1 MKRIMIWLMI
11 ATLLAGTVGLT
22 GCSDDEPENAETA
35 QNESGGEADGS
46 DSTNSNESK
55 ESKGLFMQVDKATG
69 KMLIRRPEQET
80 SATMGEKGSWTI
92 FVYLCGTDLESPMF
106 KGGSATDDIKE
117 MKAATA
123 DDRIRF
129 VIQTGGTTFWH
140 NGDMDEDLNQRFV
153 IEGGKL
159 IKVGEEDRVSMGKT
173 STLAEFLKWGVKNFA
188 AEKMGVVLWDH
199 GGGSIEG
206 VCWDEYD
213 EDCLTLR
220 EIDAAL
226 LSVYKTMTDK
236 FEFVGMDACLM
247 GTAEMANIAASYAR
261 YMYGS
266 EEMEPGGGW
275 DYTEIG
281 NYLARN
287 PGADGAELGKI
298 VSDSY
303 LASCKKQGDSEIAT
317 MSVIDLSKVD
327 KMVESFNTFA
337 KSMYDSAAN
346 SATFSAM
353 SKKITKIDNFG
364 GNNKS
369 EGYTNMVDYG
379 GLLTACADY
388 TTGSNEALAAL
399 RDCVVYS
406 VHGSDHPNAS
416 GLAIYYPLEVQTQA
430 ELKTFESVCLSPYYL
445 SYVDKRTQG
454 FVSAG
459 EDYEYDDDTW
469 FPGGFWSWL
478 TDYDEDEDGEGYI
491 EIGETYDLE
500 ADWDEGYFADA
511 FDGYWLSLPDGQNL
525 ATYIVDT
532 TDDYIIYSSPILLN
546 DEETNL
552 RIRQTYDGAITVEG
566 AWDGIGNNGISSRN
580 IVKIGTGD
588 TIVPMYYSYDWDG
601 EEDVYYGEEYD
612 VEGKL
617 RVDYSLLLE
626 GEYLYSFCIDDVYG
640 DYYMTDPVAFYVDA
654 DGEVMFGY

>member
-1 MKRIMIWLMI
+1 MKRIMIWLII

-247 GTAEMANIAASYAR
+247 GTVEMANIAASYAR

-388 TTGSNEALAAL
+388 TTGSQEALAAL